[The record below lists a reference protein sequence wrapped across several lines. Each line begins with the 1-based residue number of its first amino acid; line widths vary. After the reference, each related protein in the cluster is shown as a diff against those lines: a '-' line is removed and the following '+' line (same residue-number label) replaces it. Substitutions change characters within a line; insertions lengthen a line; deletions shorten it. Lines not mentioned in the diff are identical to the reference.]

1 MNIEYLQSR
10 TIVSNIK
17 KILSRHYTPQ
27 LIAIKMKKSSIEINI
42 KQTWTK
48 HTMNMS
54 KKHLK
59 TCKTHNDC
67 EQNKIEA
74 YNDFEQNQI
83 Q

>member
-1 MNIEYLQSR
+1 
-10 TIVSNIK
+10 
-17 KILSRHYTPQ
+17 
-27 LIAIKMKKSSIEINI
+27 
-42 KQTWTK
+42 
-48 HTMNMS
+48 MNMS